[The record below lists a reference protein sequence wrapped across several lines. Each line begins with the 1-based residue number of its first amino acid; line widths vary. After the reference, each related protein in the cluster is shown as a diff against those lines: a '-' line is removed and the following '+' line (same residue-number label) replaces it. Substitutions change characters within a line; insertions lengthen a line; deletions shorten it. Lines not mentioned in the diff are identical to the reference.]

1 MSKALPFGGP
11 TDATREFRGPLKVV
25 DRSNAYS
32 KFSKRSPNKGMPST
46 LFETQNDVDST
57 PRVVA
62 VTADPLQGGA
72 PQVPKPNGLRITKKS
87 DSHLIDEP
95 QKFSKRIGYQLPNEN
110 NDNACFTAYGQR
122 YGGKTVVV
130 HTNQESSPA
139 KDRNERDM
147 ARFRQTPRPE
157 SNVLLPQTLQDST
170 PRPKAQRFQTS
181 TRFGASL
188 IGVLGDRPPQN
199 PTPMH
204 KVQAPWHTAE

>member
-1 MSKALPFGGP
+1 MSTALPFGGP
-11 TDATREFRGPLKVV
+11 TDSTSGFRGPLKVV

-32 KFSKRSPNKGMPST
+32 KFSKRSPNKGMPSN
-46 LFETQNDVDST
+46 LFDPNVEVPASR
-57 PRVVA
+57 PVVINA
-62 VTADPLQGGA
+62 NPLQGGA
-72 PQVPKPNGLRITKKS
+72 PQVSKPLGLRITKKA
-87 DSHLIDEP
+87 DSQQEEP
-95 QKFSKRIGYQLPNEN
+95 QKYSKRIGYQPPHEN
-110 NDNACFTAYGQR
+110 SDNACFTAFGQR

-130 HTNQESSPA
+130 HTNQESGPA

-188 IGVLGDRPPQN
+188 VGVLGDKPPQD
-199 PTPMH
+199 PTPRH
-204 KVQAPWHTAE
+204 RVQPPWHTAE